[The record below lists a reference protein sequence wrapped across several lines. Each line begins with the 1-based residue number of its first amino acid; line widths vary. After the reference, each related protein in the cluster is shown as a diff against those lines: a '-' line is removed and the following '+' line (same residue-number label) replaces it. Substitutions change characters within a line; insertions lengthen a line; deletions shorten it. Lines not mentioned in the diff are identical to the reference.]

1 LIEKQLFENNFISR
15 RATARRLKNAA
26 QEYACREAI
35 RLGERKARTAKLP
48 QGPVRDE
55 KKKVVLVVSNL
66 KTHG

>member
-26 QEYACREAI
+26 HLC
-35 RLGERKARTAKLP
+35 
-48 QGPVRDE
+48 DE